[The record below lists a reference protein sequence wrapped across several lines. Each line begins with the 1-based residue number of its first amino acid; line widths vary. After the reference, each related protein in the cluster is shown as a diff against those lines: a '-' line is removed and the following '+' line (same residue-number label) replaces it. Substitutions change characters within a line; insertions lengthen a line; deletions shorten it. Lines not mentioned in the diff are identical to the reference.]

1 MFIIFLKSEVPC
13 CTRQCF
19 YQGLK
24 RRSPPHSCHIIYIP
38 ARKADQKYGRKKK
51 ERGKKKKQRFQE
63 DKNKI
68 LIVVRSRGN
77 VSPLVTEGNGVPS
90 MVKTRRSHVYESP
103 EAGTG
108 LASLE
113 YKTHFGARWVV
124 LRWPRERGM
133 ESDRLTKARSIRTH
147 QMKGM
152 TFSVGCTRIVMA
164 YEQVKQARRERSDH
178 V

>member
-1 MFIIFLKSEVPC
+1 M
-13 CTRQCF
+13 
-19 YQGLK
+19 
-24 RRSPPHSCHIIYIP
+24 
-38 ARKADQKYGRKKK
+38 
-51 ERGKKKKQRFQE
+51 
-63 DKNKI
+63 
-68 LIVVRSRGN
+68 
-77 VSPLVTEGNGVPS
+77 SPLVTEGNGVPS

-124 LRWPRERGM
+124 LRWPRGRGM

-152 TFSVGCTRIVMA
+152 TFSVGCTRIVMT